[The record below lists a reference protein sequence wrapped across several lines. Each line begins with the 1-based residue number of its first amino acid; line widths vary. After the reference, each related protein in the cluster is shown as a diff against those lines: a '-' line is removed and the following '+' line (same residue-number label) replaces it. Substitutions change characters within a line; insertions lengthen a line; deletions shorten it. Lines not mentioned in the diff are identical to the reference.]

1 MTLNV
6 TGQKPKSH
14 ISKLAPSLFPVV
26 GDAVI
31 AFEGSSLN
39 RKELSGKQHG
49 SMVVVT
55 EGHDKGIYIATGDSQ
70 QDKWIYIPGKDET
83 EVGKGPVREL
93 VDMVDVEF
101 AAFENM
107 LELTE
112 SRIDTRVIETPM
124 LLMDGSYGF
133 RCHMTFTLIFRK
145 KAEYLSRD
153 EFTFL
158 VKLINVTGSDESYYI
173 VDHVSSVAHN
183 ISNAVLCDVDVSNA
197 RTNGIPV
204 TLRTAGSTSDANHY
218 VVNFAV
224 EWTAT
229 EPIAEG

>member
-26 GDAVI
+26 GDAAI
-31 AFEGSSLN
+31 SFEGSSLN

-101 AAFENM
+101 AAFDNM

-112 SRIDTRVIETPM
+112 SRVYTRVIETPM

-133 RCHMTFTLIFRK
+133 RCHMTFTLEFRK
-145 KAEYLSRD
+145 KQGHED
-153 EFTFL
+153 KDQFPFL
-158 VKLINVTGSDESYYI
+158 MKLINATGTEAEYYI
-173 VDHVSSVAHN
+173 VDHVATSGHN
-183 ISNAVLCDVDVSNA
+183 VGGAVLCDIDVSNA
-197 RTNGIPV
+197 KTNGIPV
-204 TLRTAGSTSDANHY
+204 IFRTSGNTNYY
-218 VVNFAV
+218 VVNFAI
-224 EWTAT
+224 EWTAS

>member
-1 MTLNV
+1 MTLSV
-6 TGQKPKSH
+6 TGQRPKNH
-14 ISKLAPSLFPVV
+14 TSKLAPSLFPVV
-26 GDAVI
+26 GDAAI

-49 SMVVVT
+49 SIVVVT
-55 EGHDKGIYIATGDSQ
+55 DGHDKGLYIATGDAQ
-70 QDKWIYIPGKDET
+70 GDKWIYIPGKDET

-93 VDMVDVEF
+93 VDIVDVEF
-101 AAFENM
+101 AAFDNM

-133 RCHMTFTLIFRK
+133 RCHMTFTLEFRK
-145 KAEYLSRD
+145 KEQYLDRN

-158 VKLINVTGSDESYYI
+158 IKLVNATGSDEEYYI
-173 VDHVSSVAHN
+173 VDHVASVGHN
-183 ISNAVLCDVDVSNA
+183 ISGAVLCDVDVSNA
-197 RTNGIPV
+197 KTNGIPV
-204 TLRTAGSTSDANHY
+204 TFRTSGSANHY
-218 VVNFAV
+218 VANFAV
-224 EWTAT
+224 EWTAA